1 MLRVET
7 IVGYANTLLNR
18 LIDVAIAIDKLNP
31 LALFYLRNYS
41 CY

>member
-7 IVGYANTLLNR
+7 IVGYASTILNR
-18 LIDVAIAIDKLNP
+18 LIDVAIAIDKLNS
-31 LALFYLRNYS
+31 YS